1 MIELLITNEGVT
13 YIPVVK
19 DSVKWEVSSD
29 GSAGKLTFEVYGDGI
44 LKVQEGNEVRLR
56 YKNEDVFFGFV
67 FSKKSGKDN
76 WISITAY
83 DQLRYLKNKY
93 SYLYE
98 NNTVT
103 SAIKELA
110 NTFQLRL
117 GQIDDTEY
125 LIESLVEDDETLLDI
140 ILAGLNETI
149 TKSKKKFVLYDEFG
163 KLTLT
168 NMENMYT
175 AVLIDASTIEDFS
188 YESSI
193 DSDTYNRVILY
204 YDPDD
209 DTKTRQ
215 YFKAEDVEN
224 VKKWGMLLYY
234 ESVKAPSIGQ
244 SKADAILALK
254 NKKTRKLSIKG
265 GIGNLKVR
273 AGCLVV
279 VNLKLEDTLKQSYMM
294 VSKVTHTFTN
304 DNHTMDLQLEGAW
317 ED

>member
-1 MIELLITNEGVT
+1 MIELLTTNEGVT
-13 YIPVVK
+13 YSPVIK
-19 DSVKWEVSSD
+19 GDVKWEVSAD
-29 GSAGKLTFEVYGDGI
+29 GSAGKLTFNVYADGI
-44 LKVQEGNEVRLR
+44 LKIQEGNEVRLR
-56 YKNEDVFFGFV
+56 YNNTDVFFGFV
-67 FSKKSGKDN
+67 FSKKSDKDN

-98 NNTVT
+98 KKTVST
-103 SAIKELA
+103 AIKEIA
-110 NTFQLRL
+110 DTFQLRL
-117 GQIDDTEY
+117 GTIDNTKY
-125 LIESLVEDDETLLDI
+125 LIPSLVEDDETLLDI
-140 ILAGLNETI
+140 ILDGLNETI
-149 TKSKKKFVLYDEFG
+149 TETKEKFILYDKFG

-168 NMENMYT
+168 NMTNMVT
-175 AVLIDASTIEDFS
+175 TVLVDASTIQDFS

-209 DTKTRQ
+209 DGATRQ
-215 YFKAEDVEN
+215 YFKAEDKEN

-244 SKADAILALK
+244 EKANAMLTLK

-265 GIGNLKVR
+265 GIGNLNVR

-279 VNLKLEDTLKQSYMM
+279 INLKLEDTLKQSYMM
-294 VSKVTHTFTN
+294 VSKVTHTFNN
-304 DNHTMDLQLEGAW
+304 DQHTMDLDLEGAW
-317 ED
+317 DD

>member
-1 MIELLITNEGVT
+1 MIELIITNEGVS
-13 YIPVVK
+13 YIPVIK
-19 DSVKWEVSSD
+19 DKVKWEVSAD
-29 GSAGKLTFEVYGDGI
+29 GSAGKLSFDVYADGI

-56 YKNEDVFFGFV
+56 YNNQNVFFGFV
-67 FSKKSGKDN
+67 FSKKSSKDN

-98 NNTVT
+98 NKTV
-103 SAIKELA
+103 SKAIKELA
-110 NTFQLRL
+110 DTFQLRL
-117 GQIDDTEY
+117 GNIEDTQY
-125 LIESLVEDDETLLDI
+125 LIPSLVEDNETLLDI
-140 ILAGLNETI
+140 ILDGLGETI
-149 TKSKKKFVLYDEFG
+149 TKTKEKYILYDNFG

-168 NMENMYT
+168 NMSNMT
-175 AVLIDASTIEDFS
+175 TSVLVDESTIQDFS

-193 DSDTYNRVILY
+193 DSDTYNRIILY

-209 DTKTRQ
+209 ETATRQ

-234 ESVKAPSIGQ
+234 EAVKAPSIGQ
-244 SKADAILALK
+244 LKADSLLALK

-265 GIGNLKVR
+265 GIGNLNVR

-279 VNLKLEDTLKQSYMM
+279 ANLKLEDQTKKAYMM
-294 VSKVTHTFTN
+294 VSKATHTFTN
-304 DNHTMDLQLEGAW
+304 DDHTMDLELEGAW
-317 ED
+317 ND

>member
-13 YIPVVK
+13 YIPVIKK
-19 DSVKWEVSSD
+19 DVKWEVSAD
-29 GSAGKLTFEVYGDGI
+29 GSAGKLTFDVYADGI
-44 LKVQEGNEVRLR
+44 LKVQEGNEVRLK
-56 YKNEDVFFGFV
+56 YNEQEVFFGFV
-67 FSKKSGKDN
+67 FSKKSSKDN

-98 NNTVT
+98 NNTVS

-110 NTFQLRL
+110 DTFQLRL
-117 GQIDDTEY
+117 GEIDDTEY

-140 ILAGLNETI
+140 IMSGLDETI
-149 TKSKKKFVLYDEFG
+149 TKSKKKFILFDKFG

-175 AVLIDASTIEDFS
+175 TVLVDASTIQDFS

-209 DTKTRQ
+209 SYETRQ
-215 YFKAEDVEN
+215 YFKALDEEN

-244 SKADAILALK
+244 EKANAILALK

-265 GIGNLKVR
+265 GIGNLNVR

-279 VNLKLEDTLKQSYMM
+279 VNLKLEDTVKQSYMM
-294 VSKVTHTFTN
+294 VKKATHTFTN
-304 DNHTMDLQLEGAW
+304 DHHTMDLDLEGAW

>member
-13 YIPVVK
+13 YVPVIK
-19 DSVKWEVSSD
+19 KEVKWEVSAD
-29 GSAGKLTFEVYGDGI
+29 GSAGKLSFEVYADGI

-56 YKNEDVFFGFV
+56 YNNEDVFFGFV
-67 FSKKSGKDN
+67 FSKKSSKDN

-98 NNTVT
+98 NKTVST
-103 SAIKELA
+103 AIKELA

-117 GQIDDTEY
+117 GEIDNTEY
-125 LIESLVEDDETLLDI
+125 PIPSLVEDDETLLDI
-140 ILAGLNETI
+140 ILDGLNETI
-149 TKSKKKFVLYDEFG
+149 TETKEKFILYDKFG

-168 NMENMYT
+168 NMSNMYT
-175 AVLIDASTIEDFS
+175 TVLVDASTIQDFS

-193 DSDTYNRVILY
+193 DSDTYNRIILY

-209 DTKTRQ
+209 DTATRQ

-244 SKADAILALK
+244 QKANALLALK
-254 NKKTRKLSIKG
+254 NKKTRKLSISG
-265 GIGNLKVR
+265 GIGNLNVR
-273 AGCLVV
+273 AGCLVII
-279 VNLKLEDTLKQSYMM
+279 NLKLEDTLKQSYMM

-304 DNHTMDLQLEGAW
+304 DNHTMNLELEGAW

>member
-1 MIELLITNEGVT
+1 MIELLITHEGTT
-13 YIPVVK
+13 YIPVLK
-19 DSVKWEVSSD
+19 DKVKWEVSAD
-29 GSAGKLTFEVYGDGI
+29 GSAGKLTFEARADGI
-44 LKVQEGNEVRLR
+44 LKVQEGDQVKLR
-56 YKNEDVFFGFV
+56 YKKQDVFFGFV
-67 FSKKSGKDN
+67 FSKKSSKDN

-98 NNTVT
+98 NTTVT
-103 SAIKELA
+103 RAIKDLA
-110 NTFQLRL
+110 EIFQLNL
-117 GQIDDTEY
+117 GTIDNTEY
-125 LIESLVEDDETLLDI
+125 LIPSLVEDDETLLDI

-149 TKSKKKFVLYDEFG
+149 TETKEKYILYDNVG

-168 NMENMYT
+168 NMANMYT
-175 AVLIDASTIEDFS
+175 SVLLDTSTIQDFS

-209 DTKTRQ
+209 ETATRQ
-215 YFKAEDVEN
+215 YFKAEDVDN

-244 SKADAILALK
+244 QKADALLALK

-265 GIGNLKVR
+265 GIGNLNVR
-273 AGCLVV
+273 AGCLVII
-279 VNLKLEDTLKQSYMM
+279 NLKLEDTVKQSYMM

-304 DNHTMDLQLEGAW
+304 DSHTMDLDLEGAW

>member
-13 YIPVVK
+13 YIPIVK
-19 DSVKWEVSSD
+19 KEIKWEVSAD
-29 GSAGKLTFEVYGDGI
+29 GSAGKLTFEVYADGI

-56 YKNEDVFFGFV
+56 YNDKDVFFGFV
-67 FSKKSGKDN
+67 FSKKSSKEN

-98 NNTVT
+98 NKSV
-103 SAIKELA
+103 SGAIKELA
-110 NTFQLRL
+110 STFQLNV
-117 GQIDDTEY
+117 GVIDDTEY
-125 LIESLVEDDETLLDI
+125 LIPSLVEDNETLLDI
-140 ILAGLNETI
+140 ILDGLSET
-149 TKSKKKFVLYDEFG
+149 TYQMKKKYILYDKFG

-175 AVLIDASTIEDFS
+175 TVLVDASTIQDFS

-204 YDPDD
+204 YDPDE
-209 DTKTRQ
+209 DTATRQ
-215 YFKAEDVEN
+215 YFKAEDVDN

-244 SKADAILALK
+244 EKANAILALK
-254 NKKTRKLSIKG
+254 NKKTRKLSISG
-265 GIGNLKVR
+265 GIGNLNVR

-279 VNLKLEDTLKQSYMM
+279 VNLKLEDTIKQSYMM
-294 VSKVTHTFTN
+294 VTKVTHTFTN
-304 DNHTMDLQLEGAW
+304 DHHTMNLDLEGAW

>member
-19 DSVKWEVSSD
+19 DQVKWEVSAD
-29 GSAGKLTFEVYGDGI
+29 GSAGKLTFEVYADGI

-56 YKNEDVFFGFV
+56 YNNQNVFFGFV
-67 FSKKSGKDN
+67 FSKKSSKDN

-98 NNTVT
+98 NKTVST
-103 SAIKELA
+103 AIKELA
-110 NTFQLRL
+110 DTFQLNL
-117 GQIDDTEY
+117 GDIDDTEY
-125 LIESLVEDDETLLDI
+125 LIPSLVEDNETLLDI
-140 ILAGLNETI
+140 ILDGLDETI
-149 TKSKKKFVLYDEFG
+149 TELGTKYILYDKFG

-168 NMENMYT
+168 NMSNMYT
-175 AVLIDASTIEDFS
+175 TVLVDADTIEDFS

-193 DSDTYNRVILY
+193 DSDTYNRIILY

-209 DTKTRQ
+209 DNATRQ

-244 SKADAILALK
+244 EKANALLKLK
-254 NKKTRKLSIKG
+254 NKKTRKLSISG
-265 GIGNLKVR
+265 GIGNLNVR
-273 AGCLVV
+273 AGCLVIV
-279 VNLKLEDTLKQSYMM
+279 HLKLEDTVKRAYMM
-294 VSKVTHTFTN
+294 VSKVTHTFSN
-304 DNHTMDLQLEGAW
+304 DHHTMNLDLEGAW

>member
-13 YIPVVK
+13 YIPVIK
-19 DSVKWEVSSD
+19 KEVKWEVSAD
-29 GSAGKLTFEVYGDGI
+29 GSAGKLSFEVKADGI

-56 YKNEDVFFGFV
+56 YNNRDVFFGFV
-67 FSKKSGKDN
+67 FSKKSNKDN

-98 NNTVT
+98 NKTVST
-103 SAIKELA
+103 AIKELA
-110 NTFQLRL
+110 DIFQLRL
-117 GQIDDTEY
+117 GTIDDTNY
-125 LIESLVEDDETLLDI
+125 LIPSLVEDNETLLDI
-140 ILAGLNETI
+140 ILDGLGETI
-149 TKSKKKFVLYDEFG
+149 TETKKKFILYDNFG

-175 AVLIDASTIEDFS
+175 TVLVDADTIENFS

-209 DTKTRQ
+209 DNATRQ
-215 YFKAEDVEN
+215 YFKSEDVDN

-244 SKADAILALK
+244 QKADAILALK
-254 NKKTRKLSIKG
+254 NKKTRKLSITG
-265 GIGNLKVR
+265 GIGNLDVR

-279 VNLKLEDTLKQSYMM
+279 VNLKLEDTHKQAYMM
-294 VSKVTHTFTN
+294 VSKVTHTFT
-304 DNHTMDLQLEGAW
+304 DDQHTMNLDLEGAW

>member
-1 MIELLITNEGVT
+1 MIELLITNEGTT

-19 DSVKWEVSSD
+19 DSIKWEVSAD
-29 GSAGKLTFEVYGDGI
+29 GSAGKLSFEVRADGI
-44 LKVQEGNEVRLR
+44 LKVQEGNEVRMK
-56 YKNEDVFFGFV
+56 YNDKNVFFGFV
-67 FSKKSGKDN
+67 FSKKSSKDD

-98 NNTVT
+98 SKKVST
-103 SAIKELA
+103 AIKELA

-117 GQIDDTEY
+117 GTIEDTKY
-125 LIESLVEDDETLLDI
+125 PIPSLVEDNETLLDI
-140 ILAGLNETI
+140 ILDGLNETI
-149 TKSKKKFVLYDEFG
+149 TETKEKYILYDDFG

-168 NMENMYT
+168 NISNMRT
-175 AVLIDASTIEDFS
+175 SVLIDASTIEDFT

-204 YDPDD
+204 YDPSDD
-209 DTKTRQ
+209 RATRQ
-215 YFKAEDVEN
+215 YFRAIDTEN

-244 SKADAILALK
+244 QKANAMLALK
-254 NKKTRKLSIKG
+254 NKKTRKLSISG
-265 GIGNLKVR
+265 GIGSLDVR

-279 VNLKLEDTLKQSYMM
+279 INLKLEDTVKQSYMM

-304 DNHTMDLQLEGAW
+304 DSHTMNLDLEGAW

>member
-13 YIPVVK
+13 YIPIVK
-19 DSVKWEVSSD
+19 KEVKWEVSAD
-29 GSAGKLTFEVYGDGI
+29 GSAGKLTFEVYADGV
-44 LKVQEGNEVRLR
+44 LKVQEGNQVRLR

-67 FSKKSGKDN
+67 FSKKSSKDN

-98 NNTVT
+98 NKTVST
-103 SAIKELA
+103 AIKELA
-110 NTFQLRL
+110 DTFQLRL
-117 GQIDDTEY
+117 GTIDNTEY
-125 LIESLVEDDETLLDI
+125 LIPSLVEDNETLLDI
-140 ILAGLNETI
+140 ILHGLDETI
-149 TKSKKKFVLYDEFG
+149 TETKEKYILYDKFG

-168 NMENMYT
+168 NMRNMYT
-175 AVLIDASTIEDFS
+175 TVLVDASTIQDFS

-204 YDPDD
+204 YDPDE
-209 DTKTRQ
+209 DTATRQ
-215 YFKAEDVEN
+215 YFRAEDKKNVE
-224 VKKWGMLLYY
+224 KWGMLLYY

-244 SKADAILALK
+244 EKANALLALK
-254 NKKTRKLSIKG
+254 NKKTRKLSISG
-265 GIGNLKVR
+265 GIGNLNVR

-279 VNLKLEDTLKQSYMM
+279 VNLKLEDTVKQSYMM

-304 DNHTMDLQLEGAW
+304 DHHTMNLDLEGAW

>member
-13 YIPVVK
+13 YIPVLK
-19 DSVKWEVSSD
+19 DKVKWEVSAD
-29 GSAGKLTFEVYGDGI
+29 GSAGKLSFEVYADGI

-56 YKNEDVFFGFV
+56 YKDEDVFFGFV
-67 FSKKSGKDN
+67 FSKKSSKDN

-98 NNTVT
+98 NKTVST
-103 SAIKELA
+103 AIKELSKA
-110 NTFQLRL
+110 FLLNL

-125 LIESLVEDDETLLDI
+125 LIESLVEDNETVLDI
-140 ILAGLNETI
+140 ILDGLNETI
-149 TKSKKKFVLYDEFG
+149 TKSQKKFILYDNFG

-175 AVLIDASTIEDFS
+175 TALIDASTIQDFS

-193 DSDTYNRVILY
+193 DSDTYNQIILY
-204 YDPDD
+204 YDPDE
-209 DTKTRQ
+209 DTTART
-215 YFKAEDVEN
+215 YYNAEDVEN
-224 VKKWGMLLYY
+224 IKKWGVLRYY

-244 SKADAILALK
+244 QKADALLALK

-265 GIGNLKVR
+265 GIGNLNVR

-279 VNLKLEDTLKQSYMM
+279 VNLQLEDTLKQSYMM
-294 VSKVTHTFTN
+294 ATKVTHTFTN
-304 DNHTMDLQLEGAW
+304 DSHTMDLDLEGAW

>member
-13 YIPVVK
+13 YIPVIK
-19 DSVKWEVSSD
+19 KEVKWEVSAD
-29 GSAGKLTFEVYGDGI
+29 GSAGKLTFEVYADGI

-56 YKNEDVFFGFV
+56 YNEEEVFFGFV
-67 FSKKSGKDN
+67 FSKKSSKDN

-98 NNTVT
+98 NKTV
-103 SAIKELA
+103 SAAIKELA
-110 NTFQLRL
+110 DTFQLRL
-117 GQIDDTEY
+117 GEIDNTKH

-140 ILAGLNETI
+140 ILDGLNETI
-149 TKSKKKFVLYDEFG
+149 TATKEKYILYDKFG
-163 KLTLT
+163 ELTLT
-168 NMENMYT
+168 NMSNMYT
-175 AVLIDASTIEDFS
+175 TVLVDASTIQDFS

-209 DTKTRQ
+209 DTATRQ
-215 YFKAEDVEN
+215 YFKAEDIEN
-224 VKKWGMLLYY
+224 VKNWGMLLYY

-244 SKADAILALK
+244 QKADAILVLK

-265 GIGNLKVR
+265 GIGNLNVR

-279 VNLKLEDTLKQSYMM
+279 INLKLEDTVKQSYMM

-304 DNHTMDLQLEGAW
+304 DDHSMDLDLEGAW

>member
-13 YIPVVK
+13 YVPVIK
-19 DSVKWEVSSD
+19 GKVKWEVSTD
-29 GSAGKLTFEVYGDGI
+29 GSAGKLSFEVKADGI
-44 LKVQEGNEVRLR
+44 LKVQEGNEVRMT
-56 YKNEDVFFGFV
+56 YNGKKVFFGFV
-67 FSKKSGKDN
+67 FSKKSSKDN

-98 NNTVT
+98 KT
-103 SAIKELA
+103 SVSKAIRELA
-110 NTFQLRL
+110 DTFQLRL
-117 GQIDDTEY
+117 GKIDDTKY
-125 LIESLVEDDETLLDI
+125 LIPSLVEDNETLLDI
-140 ILAGLNETI
+140 ILHGLEETI
-149 TKSKKKFVLYDEFG
+149 TETKQKYILYDKFG
-163 KLTLT
+163 ELTLT

-175 AVLIDASTIEDFS
+175 SVLVDASTIQDFS

-193 DSDTYNRVILY
+193 DSDTYNRIILY
-204 YDPDD
+204 YDPDE
-209 DTKTRQ
+209 DTATRQ

-244 SKADAILALK
+244 QKADALLALK

-265 GIGNLKVR
+265 GLGSLDVR

-279 VNLKLEDTLKQSYMM
+279 INLKLEDTTKQSYMM

-304 DNHTMDLQLEGAW
+304 DSHTMDLDLEGAW

>member
-1 MIELLITNEGVT
+1 MIELLITNDGIT

-19 DSVKWEVSSD
+19 DSVKWEVSAD
-29 GSAGKLTFEVYGDGI
+29 GSAGKLTFEVYADGI

-56 YKNEDVFFGFV
+56 YNNRNVFFGFV
-67 FSKKSGKDN
+67 FSKKSSNDN

-98 NNTVT
+98 NKTVST
-103 SAIKELA
+103 AIKELA
-110 NTFQLRL
+110 DTFQLRL
-117 GQIDDTEY
+117 GTIDDTKY
-125 LIESLVEDDETLLDI
+125 LIPSLVEDEETLLDI
-140 ILAGLNETI
+140 ILAGLDETI
-149 TKSKKKFVLYDEFG
+149 TEIKEKYILYDDFG

-175 AVLIDASTIEDFS
+175 SVLVDASTIEDFS

-193 DSDTYNRVILY
+193 DSDTYNRVILF
-204 YDPDD
+204 YDPED
-209 DTKTRQ
+209 DTATRQ

-244 SKADAILALK
+244 EKANALLTLK
-254 NKKTRKLSIKG
+254 NKKTRKLSISG
-265 GIGNLKVR
+265 GIGNLDVR
-273 AGCLVV
+273 AGSLVV
-279 VNLKLEDTLKQSYMM
+279 VNLKLEDTIKQSYMM
-294 VSKVTHTFTN
+294 VSKVTHTFSN
-304 DNHTMDLQLEGAW
+304 DHHTMNLDLEGAW

>member
-13 YIPVVK
+13 YSPVIK
-19 DSVKWEVSSD
+19 KEVKWEVSAD
-29 GSAGKLTFEVYGDGI
+29 GSAGKLSFEAKADGI

-56 YKNEDVFFGFV
+56 YNNRDVFFGFV
-67 FSKKSGKDN
+67 FSKKSDKDN

-98 NNTVT
+98 NKTVST
-103 SAIKELA
+103 AIKELA
-110 NTFQLRL
+110 DIFQLRL
-117 GQIDDTEY
+117 GAIEDTEY
-125 LIESLVEDDETLLDI
+125 LIPSLVEDNETILDI
-140 ILAGLNETI
+140 ILDGLGETI
-149 TKSKKKFVLYDEFG
+149 TETKEKFILYDNFG
-163 KLTLT
+163 KLTLA
-168 NMENMYT
+168 NMRNMYT
-175 AVLIDASTIEDFS
+175 TALVDADTIENFS

-209 DTKTRQ
+209 DNVTRQ
-215 YFKAEDVEN
+215 YFKAEDVDN

-244 SKADAILALK
+244 QKADAILALK
-254 NKKTRKLSIKG
+254 NKKTRKLSISG
-265 GIGNLKVR
+265 GIGNLDVR

-279 VNLKLEDTLKQSYMM
+279 VNLKLEDTHKQTYMM
-294 VSKVTHTFTN
+294 VSKVTHTFT
-304 DNHTMDLQLEGAW
+304 DDQHTMNLDLEGAW